1 MKDRLEGMKNRYE
14 QINQMLS
21 DVSIV
26 SDLKKLKELSKE
38 QRQLEKIVVCYQDL
52 LDAEKELQDLKT
64 LVKDEDPDIRDMAQ
78 DELEKCLA
86 KIEKIE

>member
-26 SDLKKLKELSKE
+26 SDLKN
-38 QRQLEKIVVCYQDL
+38 
-52 LDAEKELQDLKT
+52 
-64 LVKDEDPDIRDMAQ
+64 
-78 DELEKCLA
+78 
-86 KIEKIE
+86 